1 MNKKHINAL
10 LLAVALVAI
19 LVCVFAAC
27 DKTAQEDKR
36 ITITFDLNDGSAVK
50 EEPIDPHDITYTPT
64 RTGYDFVCW
73 TTDKE
78 GGET

>member
-50 EEPIDPHDITYTPT
+50 EETIDPN
-64 RTGYDFVCW
+64 
-73 TTDKE
+73 DK
-78 GGET
+78 TI